1 MKIIDIPQTTVE
13 LLEYRLHDA
22 DPWPVPA
29 DLKENLQP
37 VAPFDPDLLPDIL
50 RDYVMDSSHR
60 MQSPLD
66 FVAVSC
72 LAALGA
78 IIGAGC
84 GVRPKQQDDWYELP
98 NLWGA
103 VIGGPSSM
111 KTPSISAGI
120 EPLGWLEHDA
130 NSDYEQ
136 DMACFTIRK
145 LEYEHELKQLKA
157 DKAAEKLGISAAE
170 VQQRMRTLVANP
182 PKEPRLRRYKSNDA
196 TIEMAAELIRDNPR
210 GMLLIRDELTG
221 LLNNCNRQGHEG
233 DRAFYLEGWNG
244 KHSFMTDRI
253 GRGSILVPNLCL
265 SIFGGIQPAK
275 LQEYIWGAVAGH
287 DNDGLLQRFQ
297 LMVYPDPSDKWSY
310 VDQQRDT
317 EARDRLIAIARRLAK
332 ADFIAWGAE
341 QDDIKK
347 TPCFRFC
354 PKVQTLFVE
363 WLTGLEKKIREV
375 EHPIMAEHLS
385 KYRKLIP
392 ALALIFHL
400 VDQADKQRP
409 QKANISKAALQR
421 AIRWGEYLESHAKRI
436 YSIVIDARQP
446 AIQVLAGKIK
456 TGKLQDG
463 FSERDVYKAGWANL
477 SDPDLVHAVCS
488 ELEQDG
494 WLRRVKADKGA
505 GRPAS
510 PSYLINPQVAAK

>member
-1 MKIIDIPQTTVE
+1 MKIIDIPQTTLE
-13 LLEYRLHDA
+13 LLEYRLNDA
-22 DPWPVPA
+22 DPWPMPA
-29 DLKENLQP
+29 NLKGNLQP
-37 VAPFDPDLLPDIL
+37 VASFEPELLPEVL
-50 RDYVMDSSHR
+50 RDYVMDAAHR
-60 MQSPLD
+60 MQSPPD

-72 LAALGA
+72 LATLGA
-78 IIGAGC
+78 VIGAGC

-103 VIGGPSSM
+103 VIGGPSTM
-111 KTPSISAGI
+111 KTPSINAGT
-120 EPLGWLEHDA
+120 EPLSWLEHDA
-130 NSDYEQ
+130 KEDYEQ
-136 DMACFTIRK
+136 DMAHFTLQK
-145 LEYEHELKQLKA
+145 LEHEHELKLLKS

-170 VQQRMRTLVANP
+170 VQQRMRTLISKP

-196 TIEMAAELIRDNPR
+196 TIEMAAELLRDNPR
-210 GMLLIRDELTG
+210 GILLMRDELTG

-244 KHSFMTDRI
+244 KQSFMTDRI

-275 LQEYIWGAVAGH
+275 LQDYIWGAVAGY

-297 LMVYPDPSDKWSY
+297 LMVYPDPVTDWTY
-310 VDQQRDT
+310 VDQSRDT

-332 ADFIAWGAE
+332 ADFKALGAD
-341 QDDIKK
+341 QDEIKK
-347 TPCFRFC
+347 TPCFRFSSNTQ
-354 PKVQTLFVE
+354 PLFVE
-363 WLTGLEKKIREV
+363 WLTGLEEKIREM

-400 VDQADKQRP
+400 IDQADKKKP
-409 QKANISKAALQR
+409 QKADIPKSALQR
-421 AIRWGEYLESHAKRI
+421 AIRWGEYLESHARRI
-436 YSIVIDARQP
+436 YSTVVDSRQP

-456 TGKLQDG
+456 SGKLQNG

-477 SDPDLVHAVCS
+477 SDPDLVHTVCS

-494 WLRRVKADKGA
+494 WLRRIQTIRGA

-510 PSYLINPQVAAK
+510 PSYLINPKVAAK